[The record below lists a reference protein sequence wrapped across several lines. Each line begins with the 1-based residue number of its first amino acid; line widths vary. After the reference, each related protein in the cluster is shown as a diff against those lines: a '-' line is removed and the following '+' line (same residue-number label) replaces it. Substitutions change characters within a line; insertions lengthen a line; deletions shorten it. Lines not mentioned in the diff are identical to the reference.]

1 MQHIAFF
8 RNVNQGQRGH
18 PSTEDL
24 LAAVH
29 SAGGSDAFAFR
40 SNGTVV
46 LKAESGND
54 VQSRLRMDAAGPLA
68 DRMVFVRPASLLEQF
83 GPHGGSPAFGRLEVT
98 VFDPEVQL
106 NDVAAIESAS
116 RRGRCE
122 IVAHGEG
129 WALVLNH
136 VDRQSNGTPVVEK
149 ITGRA
154 ATSRGLPTL
163 LALAERLDL

>member
-18 PSTEDL
+18 PSTGDL

-68 DRMVFVRPASLLEQF
+68 DRTMFVRPASLLEQF
-83 GPHGGSPAFGRLEVT
+83 APHAGSPTLGRLEVA
-98 VFDPEVQL
+98 VFDADAHL
-106 NDVAAIESAS
+106 DDVGAIGSAS

-122 IVAHGEG
+122 IVAHGKG

-136 VDRQSNGTPVVEK
+136 VDHQSNGTPVIER
-149 ITGRA
+149 ITGRP

-163 LALAERLDL
+163 LALVERLDL